1 MRIRWVQP
9 RLRIPIFTF
18 RARLA
23 AIASAAVALV
33 IIVIAL
39 FTLLGAEHIVF
50 QSIDSTLAKQ
60 ASDAINLAESSGSV
74 LARNAFYGNMAW
86 VVPAGGSG
94 GNDPLPATNAVLE
107 VASGKRGAFFTTV
120 TVNGIPQR
128 ELVTPVPRGLTVEG
142 SNGPVPLS
150 YGGALQLTTPVQEVE
165 RQINLLRAGII
176 LAAIAGVV
184 VAAGIGWMVARTAIR
199 PLDEL
204 TESVED
210 VSTVLDSGSRLD
222 PGSNDELGRLR
233 RAFNRLLDTV
243 DSSRAAQKQLVLD
256 ASHELRTPL
265 TSLRT
270 NVEIIDRISEFPA
283 EDREMIQSDMLSEIE
298 ELTNLVGNLTE
309 LVRGDQH
316 PIAAEAFWLDK
327 VVTQSVDAATPYS
340 HTREITLNALV
351 TKSCVYGHSDGIT
364 KAISNLISNA
374 IKWGPIGSDV
384 WVTCDNG
391 VVTVRDEGPGV
402 SPEDVPHIFDRFY
415 RSSAARS
422 LPGSGLGLA
431 IVAQAIDADGGSVSI
446 SNSESGGAEFVIS
459 LPQHDDCS

>member
-1 MRIRWVQP
+1 VQP

-18 RARLA
+18 RTRLA

-39 FTLLGAEHIVF
+39 FTMIGAEHIVF

-60 ASDAINLAESSGSV
+60 ASDAINLAETNGSV
-74 LARNAFYGNMAW
+74 LARNDFYGSMAW

-94 GNDPLPATNAVLE
+94 GNDPLPATSAVLA
-107 VASGKRGAFFTTV
+107 VASGKRGAYFATV

-142 SNGPVPLS
+142 SNGPVPLA

-165 RQINLLRAGII
+165 RQINLLRIGII
-176 LAAIAGVV
+176 LAAIAGIV

-204 TESVED
+204 AESVED
-210 VSTVLDSGSRLD
+210 VSTVLESGSRLD

-233 RAFNRLLDTV
+233 RAFNHLLDAV
-243 DSSRAAQKQLVLD
+243 DTSRTAQQQLVLD

-270 NVEIIDRISEFPA
+270 NIEIIDRISELPVH
-283 EDREMIQSDMLSEIE
+283 DREMIQRDMLSEIE
-298 ELTNLVGNLTE
+298 ELTNLVGGLTE
-309 LVRGDQH
+309 LVRGDQ
-316 PIAAEAFWLDK
+316 PPLAAEAFWLDTI
-327 VVTQSVDAATPYS
+327 VQQSVDAATPYS
-340 HTREITLNALV
+340 RTREITINALV

-374 IKWGPIGSDV
+374 IKWGPVGSDV
-384 WVTCDNG
+384 WVTCESG

-415 RSSAARS
+415 RSRAARS

-431 IVAQAIDADGGSVSI
+431 IVAQAVDGDGGKVTVS
-446 SNSESGGAEFVIS
+446 NPESGGAEFAIT
-459 LPQHDDCS
+459 LPQHDGCS